1 MDDRALGVLNPMGD
15 DWTLVTSYISQ
26 PLPWEQWCSIDQLGP
41 FGSSQDE
48 TSTAN
53 SVHTPTVPSPPNSFM
68 YRSDTRLTDIWSD
81 NNPMA
86 ASPNL
91 WSSDIPV
98 TEISPS
104 SMLSEPKLHQKRNHD
119 TNGFPSRKSDRRNSS
134 RDTDTDP
141 LAKEKTQHASIR
153 GNRSARGNNAY
164 AVQQRN
170 DDMKRARERNRL
182 AANKFRAKQRAEL
195 LRLESSE
202 QDLKR
207 IHRDL
212 STCVADLTLEIY
224 TLEMELL
231 QHSGCNCA
239 LIQNCLV
246 HESQRF
252 VQALMGETQREATS
266 RQPDQP
272 GRSDQ
277 G

>member
-1 MDDRALGVLNPMGD
+1 MGD

-53 SVHTPTVPSPPNSFM
+53 SVHTPTVPSPPNSFV
-68 YRSDTRLTDIWSD
+68 YRSDTRLTDVWSD
-81 NNPMA
+81 NNPMTE
-86 ASPNL
+86 SPNL

-98 TEISPS
+98 TEIAPS
-104 SMLSEPKLHQKRNHD
+104 SMLSEPVGFEKSPPRNHD
-119 TNGFPSRKSDRRNSS
+119 TYRFPSRKSDRRSSS
-134 RDTDTDP
+134 RDKDTDP

-153 GNRSARGNNAY
+153 GNRSARANNAY

-224 TLEMELL
+224 TLKMELL